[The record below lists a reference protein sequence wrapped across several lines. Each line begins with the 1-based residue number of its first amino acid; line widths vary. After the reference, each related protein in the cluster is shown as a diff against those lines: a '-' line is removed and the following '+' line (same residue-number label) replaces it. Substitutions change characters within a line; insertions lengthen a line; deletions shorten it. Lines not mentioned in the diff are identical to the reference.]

1 MRLSRTEKM
10 FLVRIKFNEVGIYLI
25 FLSFVH
31 GCTLGL

>member
-25 FLSFVH
+25 FMIFLSFVVTH
-31 GCTLGL
+31 